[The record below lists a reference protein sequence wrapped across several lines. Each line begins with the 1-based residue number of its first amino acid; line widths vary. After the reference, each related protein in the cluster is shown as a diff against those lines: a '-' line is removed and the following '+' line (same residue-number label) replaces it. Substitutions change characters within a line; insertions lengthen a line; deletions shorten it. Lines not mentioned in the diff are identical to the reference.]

1 MCITVNQAGPAA
13 EVMSASFLVGLASCF
28 FPRSSDFTKVAVP
41 HCSLQ
46 GKHEGLGI
54 CLEGARGGSALV
66 ALVSRSSQHYQL
78 FHLVKLLSPP
88 LSFSLCF
95 YSTLTKQ
102 VFFLFLFLFFAVKP
116 RSWGLEAFSDGHLC
130 LSV

>member
-54 CLEGARGGSALV
+54 CSEGARGGSALV

-88 LSFSLCF
+88 SLFLSAFTPL
-95 YSTLTKQ
+95 LQ
-102 VFFLFLFLFFAVKP
+102 NRVFFLFLFLFFLFCCETKELGV
-116 RSWGLEAFSDGHLC
+116 GGIQ
-130 LSV
+130 